1 MRKYKICAQKY
12 VKKTQKYQSTRKSKI
27 HENFLAYFTLC
38 LIFKRHHRILHGDFT
53 INTTVLKLTISV
65 SIYVFMI
72 QDVFC
77 NLTYKNHLANC
88 RRSLRQAIVQFLFL
102 IRSSDM

>member
-1 MRKYKICAQKY
+1 MCHLKGIIESCME
-12 VKKTQKYQSTRKSKI
+12 I
-27 HENFLAYFTLC
+27 
-38 LIFKRHHRILHGDFT
+38 IT
-53 INTTVLKLTISV
+53 INTTILKLPISV

-88 RRSLRQAIVQFLFL
+88 RRTLRQAIVQFLFL

>member
-1 MRKYKICAQKY
+1 M
-12 VKKTQKYQSTRKSKI
+12 
-27 HENFLAYFTLC
+27 
-38 LIFKRHHRILHGDFT
+38 
-53 INTTVLKLTISV
+53 VLKLTISV